1 MTFPRPAG
9 YTETDFKKAKNGE
22 AAMATSNEGR
32 ADTGGIVREY
42 FDLIM
47 AGKYRDG
54 LRFFAPDC
62 VTHNP
67 YVAGS
72 VEKLTEAMIAAAG
85 DMAGQA
91 PNAAFKVSHLLVDG
105 NLVAAH
111 TELLNDPSDPGRG
124 GLRQVHLFRFA
135 GDKIVEYWDVTQQIL
150 PSLPNAA
157 GAF

>member
-1 MTFPRPAG
+1 
-9 YTETDFKKAKNGE
+9 
-22 AAMATSNEGR
+22 MATSNQGW
-32 ADTGGIVREY
+32 ADTGGIVRDY

-47 AGKYRDG
+47 AGKFRDG
-54 LRFFAPDC
+54 LKFFAPDC

-72 VEKLTEAMIAAAG
+72 VEKLTDAMIAAAG

-91 PNAAFKVSHLLVDG
+91 PKASFKVSHVLVDG
-105 NLVAAH
+105 DLVAAH
-111 TELLNDPSDPGRG
+111 TELINDPSDPGQG
-124 GLRQVHLFRFA
+124 GLRQVHLFRFLD
-135 GDKIVEYWDVTQQIL
+135 DKIVEYWDVTQQIL